1 MGKKITKNE
10 VLASLFWK
18 LIERSGT
25 QGINFLVSIVLARLL
40 QPQEY
45 GLIALISIFIA
56 LANVFIQTGL
66 NTALIQK
73 KDVDEKDYSTVFY
86 ASLGVAGFL
95 YVILFFASP
104 FIASFYDQDLL
115 VPVLRALSITLFF
128 GAVNSIQIAVISR
141 NMQFKKLFYSNFGAI
156 IISGLVGI
164 FMAFNG
170 FGVWA
175 LVAQQLVNQFFSTA
189 IMWFT
194 VKWRPKLLF
203 KFERLR
209 GLFSYGWKILA
220 SNLITTLF
228 LDLRSLIISKIYST
242 DLLGYFNKGKQF
254 PYVIITNINGSIQS
268 VMLPAYSSMQDNK
281 ERIKGMVR
289 RSITTSTF
297 IIFPMMI
304 GLALVAEPLVKIVL
318 TDKWLPC
325 LPFLQ
330 IFCMSYMFMPFHTAN
345 LEAIKALGYS
355 DLILKIEII
364 KKVLELLIL
373 LISLKFGVYAIAF
386 GAFITSLISTIINS
400 YPNTKLLNYSY
411 KEQLADIMPSLML
424 SVVMGLVVYSVKL
437 MVLSAWLTLLIQVC
451 VGVIIYMVLAQIFKI
466 ETSIYLFNTLKSV
479 LEFSRNKRKIQ
490 D

>member
-1 MGKKITKNE
+1 MM
-10 VLASLFWK
+10 K
-18 LIERSGT
+18 LDFKEM
-25 QGINFLVSIVLARLL
+25 FHV
-40 QPQEY
+40 E
-45 GLIALISIFIA
+45 
-56 LANVFIQTGL
+56 
-66 NTALIQK
+66 
-73 KDVDEKDYSTVFY
+73 
-86 ASLGVAGFL
+86 
-95 YVILFFASP
+95 ASP

-141 NMQFKKLFYSNFGAI
+141 NMQFKNCFTVTWCHNNLRFSRY
-156 IISGLVGI
+156 

-175 LVAQQLVNQFFSTA
+175 LVAQQLVNQFFQLPLCGLQLNGDQNV
-189 IMWFT
+189 I
-194 VKWRPKLLF
+194 

-325 LPFLQ
+325 VPFYNFL
-330 IFCMSYMFMPFHTAN
+330 H
-345 LEAIKALGYS
+345 
-355 DLILKIEII
+355 
-364 KKVLELLIL
+364 VLY
-373 LISLKFGVYAIAF
+373 VYAF
-386 GAFITSLISTIINS
+386 S
-400 YPNTKLLNYSY
+400 YS
-411 KEQLADIMPSLML
+411 QS
-424 SVVMGLVVYSVKL
+424 
-437 MVLSAWLTLLIQVC
+437 
-451 VGVIIYMVLAQIFKI
+451 
-466 ETSIYLFNTLKSV
+466 
-479 LEFSRNKRKIQ
+479 
-490 D
+490 